1 MNTEA
6 DAAEVDTETSEA
18 EGEARLEESEAPAV
32 EVEAESDAAAP
43 STLARAELPQVLEAL
58 FLASQSPL
66 SMAQLK
72 SVTGMSADAL
82 SGALE
87 QLSERY
93 QDGTSGIVLAEAAG
107 GWALR
112 TSERQKLFVRRL
124 LGVKPQRLTRAAL
137 ETLALVAYRQPVT
150 RPEVEDVRGVD
161 CGAVLKALLERRMLK
176 IIGKKEEP
184 GRPLLYATSKEFLEV
199 FGLKSLTSLPTLR
212 EFQELSEE
220 SRTIVESETAE
231 PIENGIEGLAD
242 LASGALAAKLE
253 EHAAED
259 DEALA
264 DLEAAMDEAEARSR
278 KLSEQMASSESTIP
292 PAPGN
297 EAPEWHVPSNEEV
310 EATAEPSPAEAT
322 AERAPIEAPAER
334 S

>member
-6 DAAEVDTETSEA
+6 DVTEVDGEQSSA
-18 EGEARLEESEAPAV
+18 ESTQVSHDEVSPDESSPEESSQA
-32 EVEAESDAAAP
+32 DAP
-43 STLARAELPQVLEAL
+43 SALAQAELPQVLEAL
-58 FLASQSPL
+58 LLASQSSL

-87 QLSERY
+87 QLSARY
-93 QDGTSGIVLAEAAG
+93 QDGVSGIVLTEAAG

-112 TSERQKLFVRRL
+112 TGERQKLFVRRL

-150 RPEVEDVRGVD
+150 RPEIEDVRGVD

-220 SRTIVESETAE
+220 SRTIVENEAAE
-231 PIENGIEGLAD
+231 PGQEGIEGLAEM
-242 LASGALAAKLE
+242 ASGALAAKLE

-264 DLEAAMDEAEARSR
+264 DLEAAMEEAEARAR

-292 PAPGN
+292 PVAG
-297 EAPEWHVPSNEEV
+297 EETPERHVPSNEEP
-310 EATAEPSPAEAT
+310 EASAEQT
-322 AERAPIEAPAER
+322 
-334 S
+334 

>member
-1 MNTEA
+1 MSTEA
-6 DAAEVDTETSEA
+6 EVPETITEDSENVSELAQAEESESLAPSEA
-18 EGEARLEESEAPAV
+18 ELLP
-32 EVEAESDAAAP
+32 EVSLAP
-43 STLARAELPQVLEAL
+43 SELPQVLEAL
-58 FLASQSPL
+58 LLASQAPL

-93 QDGTSGIVLAEAAG
+93 RDGVCGIVLQEAAG
-107 GWALR
+107 GWMLR
-112 TSERQKLFVRRL
+112 TAERQKLFVRRL

-150 RPEVEDVRGVD
+150 RPEIEDVRGVD

-220 SRTIVESETAE
+220 SRTIVETETSE
-231 PIENGIEGLAD
+231 PNQSGIEGLAE
-242 LASGALAAKLE
+242 LADGTFAAKLE
-253 EHAAED
+253 RNATED
-259 DEALA
+259 AEALA
-264 DLEAAMDEAEARSR
+264 DLEAAMEEAEARAR
-278 KLSEQMASSESTIP
+278 KLSEQMAPPESTMP
-292 PAPGN
+292 VEGA
-297 EAPEWHVPSNEEV
+297 EASAKASAKAPERHASPVPHVPDEEP
-310 EATAEPSPAEAT
+310 EASADQS
-322 AERAPIEAPAER
+322 
-334 S
+334 

>member
-6 DAAEVDTETSEA
+6 DVAEVETLETEGEA
-18 EGEARLEESEAPAV
+18 EGEAPLEEG
-32 EVEAESDAAAP
+32 EVALEVAEP
-43 STLARAELPQVLEAL
+43 SALAQAELPQVLEAL
-58 FLASQSPL
+58 LLASQSPL

-72 SVTGMSADAL
+72 NVTGMSADAL

-87 QLSERY
+87 QLAERY
-93 QDGTSGIVLAEAAG
+93 QEGTSGIVLAEAAG

-112 TSERQKLFVRRL
+112 TSERQKAFVRRL

-137 ETLALVAYRQPVT
+137 ETLALVAYRQPIT

-220 SRTIVESETAE
+220 SRTIVENETPE
-231 PIENGIEGLAD
+231 PVASGIEGLAE
-242 LASGALAAKLE
+242 LANETLTAKLE
-253 EHAAED
+253 QHAAED

-264 DLEAAMDEAEARSR
+264 DLEAAMDEAEARAR
-278 KLSEQMASSESTIP
+278 KLSEQMDSSESTMA
-292 PAPGN
+292 PAAGGD
-297 EAPEWHVPSNEEV
+297 APERHVHSNEE
-310 EATAEPSPAEAT
+310 AEAP

-334 S
+334 APIEAPAE